1 LYLERADSVDAL
13 DFSSLPN
20 RIDESILSRDTNI
33 AIHRDPSLIKQQY
46 LASDELPRPG
56 TVVAIDAEFVLMQ
69 QVRKVRFPVCP
80 VTEPFTGG
88 NRVPVGRLEKDA
100 SSGAS

>member
-1 LYLERADSVDAL
+1 LVQVPAIVYLEREDIGDTL
-13 DFSSLPN
+13 DFTSLPV

-33 AIHRDPSLIKQQY
+33 AIHRDPNLIKQQY

-69 QVRKVRFPVCP
+69 QV
-80 VTEPFTGG
+80 
-88 NRVPVGRLEKDA
+88 
-100 SSGAS
+100 GACVNP